1 MDYRKRIASELS
13 LDPDRV
19 ALVME
24 LMAGGATIPFIARYR
39 KEVSG
44 GMDEVVL
51 SKLRD
56 LSQTLEAVEKRRSA
70 ILSSLEERELL
81 TGELNDRLNTAGSL
95 TELEDIYLPF
105 SQNGAPGN
113 NGR

>member
-56 LSQTLEAVEKRRSA
+56 LSQTLEAVERGGPPYFPPLKSG
-70 ILSSLEERELL
+70 SSSPE
-81 TGELNDRLNTAGSL
+81 S
-95 TELEDIYLPF
+95 
-105 SQNGAPGN
+105 
-113 NGR
+113 